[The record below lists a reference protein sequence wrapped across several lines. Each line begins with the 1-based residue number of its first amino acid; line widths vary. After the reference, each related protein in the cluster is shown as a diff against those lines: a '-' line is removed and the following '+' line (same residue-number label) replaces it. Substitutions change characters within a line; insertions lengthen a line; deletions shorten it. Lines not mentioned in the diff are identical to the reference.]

1 MPRLRTTRGGAQP
14 LADLFRPPAASPKNV
29 KEVPVM
35 YMPGYTAEA
44 SLYRTSSAYRA
55 TYQPGFGGRA
65 GLIPQGP
72 VVCTEC
78 FWDTY
83 DYNVPTCAKLCRR
96 TAPPDSPN
104 RWSTRCRV
112 RKARAHHRPRTAVL
126 RAAFSA
132 DHAGYGSLAQRK
144 PMLASRQRAGTVEE
158 LIPSEPTHPESPK
171 SLPRSVSQCFSWRME
186 KGWG

>member
-1 MPRLRTTRGGAQP
+1 
-14 LADLFRPPAASPKNV
+14 
-29 KEVPVM
+29 M

-55 TYQPGFGGRA
+55 TYQPGFGGSA

-96 TAPPDSPN
+96 TAPPGQP
-104 RWSTRCRV
+104 
-112 RKARAHHRPRTAVL
+112 
-126 RAAFSA
+126 
-132 DHAGYGSLAQRK
+132 Q
-144 PMLASRQRAGTVEE
+144 PMEYPV
-158 LIPSEPTHPESPK
+158 PCPESACTP
-171 SLPRSVSQCFSWRME
+171 PPPNCCPPGCVQC
-186 KGWG
+186 